1 MSIVKEIVC
10 NACGMSNGDCF
21 CGKDWSVVEMTIIPN
36 CDYCND
42 ENTVTASE
50 YDARTYGGF
59 WAYMC
64 KLHYLLNAKDAELGL
79 GKGQR
84 LVKINV

>member
-10 NACGMSNGDCF
+10 NSCAMSKGDCF
-21 CGKDWSVVEMTIIPN
+21 CGKDWTVVEMTIIPN
-36 CDYCND
+36 CDYCDD
-42 ENTVTASE
+42 EHTVTSAE

-84 LVKINV
+84 LVRAK